1 MRCRLTLCIPAEMI
15 DTGQASDTMSLA
27 AAMMSMVA
35 TFPESVKNLQLQV
48 LLSCAVLLLIN
59 GLSATNYT
67 YMLLQRSATAPA
79 ILIHMQL

>member
-1 MRCRLTLCIPAEMI
+1 MLTLCVPAEMI
-15 DTGQASDTMSLA
+15 DTGQANDTMSLA

-35 TFPESVKNLQLQV
+35 TFPESVRNLQLQV
-48 LLSCAVLLLIN
+48 LLSCAVLSLMIRF
-59 GLSATNYT
+59 SATTYI